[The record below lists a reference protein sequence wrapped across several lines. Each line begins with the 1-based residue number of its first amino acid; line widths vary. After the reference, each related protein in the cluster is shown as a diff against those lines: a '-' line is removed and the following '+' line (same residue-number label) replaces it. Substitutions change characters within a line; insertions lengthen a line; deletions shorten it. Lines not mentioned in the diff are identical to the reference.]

1 MPSIQFK
8 GKSIVSSYHL
18 TVPYRQLIPD
28 ETRSLLAAGEP
39 ASLRGNLIVHGDN
52 LHALKALLPSFGGR
66 VKVIYIDPPYNT
78 GNEGWAYNDNV
89 AHPMLQEWLKQVVDR
104 EDLTR
109 HDKWLSMMTPR
120 LKLLWELLREDGV
133 IFVSIDDNE
142 AHRLRML
149 MDEIFGEDNFIA
161 QLVWEKGRKNDAKLF
176 SVGHEYMLCYAKS
189 METLRSQ
196 KTVWREPKP
205 GAKEI
210 WEEYLRLRALYG
222 EEDAIIEAELQ
233 SWYQALPARHPSK
246 VLSRYKHIDRFGP
259 WRDRD
264 ISWPGGNGPRYK
276 VIHPETGKPCKVPER
291 GWGFA
296 TAERMQE
303 QIELGLVEFR
313 ADHTQPP
320 FRKAHLR
327 PIEAELEDDESAA
340 LDDEDE
346 TGSDVAV
353 GMQVMPSVI
362 YKQSQVAVK
371 YLRALMNGKVF
382 DNPKDHEV
390 IARIV
395 RYCTSTSTGD
405 IILDSFA
412 GSGTTGHAVLALN
425 AEDGGNRRF
434 ILVEQEDY
442 ADTLTAER
450 IRRVIQG
457 APQAKDKA
465 LQAGLGGSF
474 TFCTLGPNFDDETL
488 LKGGLPSYQEMGRF
502 VFFTS
507 TGEKLDESQIDE
519 SRCYLGESSRYSVYL
534 IYQPDIEY
542 LKRTPLNLDFAMH
555 LPPVNGKPRLVIASH
570 KYLDED
576 RMAEYRIEFCQ
587 LPWGIYRYR
596 AA

>member
-8 GKSIVSSYHL
+8 GKSIISSYHL

-28 ETRSLLAAGEP
+28 EARSLLAPGEP
-39 ASLRGNLIVHGDN
+39 ASLRANLIVHGDN

-89 AHPMLQEWLKQVVDR
+89 AHPMLQEWLKKEVDR

-149 MDEIFGEDNFIA
+149 MDEVFGEENFVTNIIW
-161 QLVWEKGRKNDAKLF
+161 QKIFSPKNTARYF
-176 SVGHEYMLCYAKS
+176 SEDHDHIMVYAKS
-189 METLRSQ
+189 IENWTPNLLERSQ
-196 KTVWREPKP
+196 SAIDRYENPDDDPRGPWSSSDLTARNYYSRGTYEATSPSGKIFRPSVGSYWRVSKEKFQELDANGRVWWGTNGDNMPRLKRFLSEVKQGVVPQTLWLYRDVGHTQEAKQELKALIDFENSESVFITPKP
-205 GAKEI
+205 T
-210 WEEYLRLRALYG
+210 RLIRRIL
-222 EEDAIIEAELQ
+222 D
-233 SWYQALPARHPSK
+233 
-246 VLSRYKHIDRFGP
+246 V
-259 WRDRD
+259 
-264 ISWPGGNGPRYK
+264 
-276 VIHPETGKPCKVPER
+276 
-291 GWGFA
+291 A
-296 TAERMQE
+296 T
-303 QIELGLVEFR
+303 
-313 ADHTQPP
+313 
-320 FRKAHLR
+320 
-327 PIEAELEDDESAA
+327 
-340 LDDEDE
+340 DED
-346 TGSDVAV
+346 S
-353 GMQVMPSVI
+353 
-362 YKQSQVAVK
+362 
-371 YLRALMNGKVF
+371 
-382 DNPKDHEV
+382 
-390 IARIV
+390 
-395 RYCTSTSTGD
+395 

-457 APQAKDKA
+457 APHAKDKA
-465 LQAGLGGSF
+465 LQEGLGGSF
-474 TFCTLGPNFDDETL
+474 TFCTLGPNFDEETL

-502 VFFTS
+502 VFFTA

-519 SRCYLGESSRYSVYL
+519 PRCYLGESSRYSVYL
-534 IYQPDIEY
+534 IYQPDIDY
-542 LKRTPLNLDFAMH
+542 LKRTPLDLDFAMH
-555 LPPVNGKPRLVIASH
+555 LPPANGKPRLVIASH

>member
-28 ETRSLLAAGEP
+28 EARSLLAPEEP

-109 HDKWLSMMTPR
+109 HDKWLSMLTPR

-149 MDEIFGEDNFIA
+149 MDEIFGEENFVTNIIWQKIFSPKNTAKYFSEDHDYILAYAKSIENWKPNLLERSQEAIDRYENPDNDPRGPWSSSDLTARNYYSLGTYEVTSPTGKTFRPSVGRYWLVSRDNFIKKDSDNRIWWGA
-161 QLVWEKGRKNDAKLF
+161 GGDNMPRLKRFLSDVKQGVVPQTLWLYRD
-176 SVGHEYMLCYAKS
+176 VGHTQEAKQELKALIDFEDS
-189 METLRSQ
+189 ESVFIT
-196 KTVWREPKP
+196 PKP
-205 GAKEI
+205 T
-210 WEEYLRLRALYG
+210 RLIRR
-222 EEDAIIEAELQ
+222 I
-233 SWYQALPARHPSK
+233 
-246 VLSRYKHIDRFGP
+246 
-259 WRDRD
+259 
-264 ISWPGGNGPRYK
+264 
-276 VIHPETGKPCKVPER
+276 
-291 GWGFA
+291 
-296 TAERMQE
+296 
-303 QIELGLVEFR
+303 
-313 ADHTQPP
+313 
-320 FRKAHLR
+320 
-327 PIEAELEDDESAA
+327 
-340 LDDEDE
+340 LDVASDED
-346 TGSDVAV
+346 S
-353 GMQVMPSVI
+353 
-362 YKQSQVAVK
+362 
-371 YLRALMNGKVF
+371 
-382 DNPKDHEV
+382 
-390 IARIV
+390 
-395 RYCTSTSTGD
+395 

-412 GSGTTGHAVLALN
+412 GSGSTGHAVLAQN

-519 SRCYLGESSRYSVYL
+519 PRCYLGESSRYSVYL

-555 LPPVNGKPRLVIASH
+555 LPPATGKPRLVIASH
-570 KYLDED
+570 KYLDEN

>member
-18 TVPYRQLIPD
+18 TVPYRQLVPD
-28 ETRSLLAAGEP
+28 EARSLLAPGEP
-39 ASLRGNLIVHGDN
+39 ASLRGNVIIHGDN

-89 AHPMLQEWLKQVVDR
+89 GHPMLQEWLKQVVDR

-149 MDEIFGEDNFIA
+149 MDEIFGEENFVA

-189 METLRSQ
+189 MEMLRSL
-196 KTVWREPKP
+196 KTVWRESKP

-210 WEEYLRLRALYG
+210 WEEYLRLRTLHG
-222 EEDAIIEAELQ
+222 EDDAKIEAALQ
-233 SWYQALPARHPSK
+233 KWYQALPARHPSK
-246 VLSRYKHIDRFGP
+246 ALSRYKHIDRYGP

-276 VIHPETGKPCKVPER
+276 VVHPDTGKPCKVPER

-296 TAERMQE
+296 TREKMKE
-303 QIELGLVEFR
+303 QIELGLVVFR
-313 ADHTQPP
+313 DDHTQPP

-327 PIEAELEDDESAA
+327 PVEAEL
-340 LDDEDE
+340 DEDE
-346 TGSDVAV
+346 VAVLNGEEDDSDAAV

-371 YLRALMNGKVF
+371 HLRGLMNGKVF

-395 RYCTSTSTGD
+395 RYCTNTGTDD

-434 ILVEQEDY
+434 ILVEQEEY

-457 APQAKDKA
+457 APQARDKA

-488 LKGGLPSYQEMGRF
+488 LKGGLPTYQEMGRF
-502 VFFTS
+502 VFFTA

-519 SRCYLGESSRYSVYL
+519 SHCYLGESSRYSVYL

-542 LKRTPLNLDFAMH
+542 LKKTPLNLDFAIH
-555 LPPVNGKPRLVIASH
+555 LPPANGKPRLVIASH